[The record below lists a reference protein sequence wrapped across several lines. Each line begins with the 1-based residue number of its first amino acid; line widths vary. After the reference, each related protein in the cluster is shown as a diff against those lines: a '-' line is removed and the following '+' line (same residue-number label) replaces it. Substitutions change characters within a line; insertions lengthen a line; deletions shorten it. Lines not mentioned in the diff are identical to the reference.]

1 MSRSLVPCPAM
12 QPVAAARPPQTGER
26 TYDIEVIT
34 PMFGG
39 SAIPRQV
46 DKENPVRISEVRG
59 HLRFWWRATRGA
71 RFTTVSDL
79 RTRESEVWGSTKIP
93 SAVKIELASIQRG
106 QPCEID
112 GYPGYALFPFQS
124 QRDKHLPAAQGQ
136 VGVRFR
142 LRVRYPERLGVDIE
156 SAVWAWVNFGGIGS
170 RTRRGAG
177 ALYCAMEAPADRD
190 RMQTWL
196 CGKVEEFGLL
206 ARLDPVKAWPVLVVA
221 SGYCPRVSES
231 ATRDAA
237 AAWAESIRVLS
248 EFRQGLGIGRNR
260 GGVRPGRSLWPE
272 ADSIRA
278 LTRRSE
284 PAHVK
289 PITLPNP
296 AAEPGF
302 PRADFGL
309 PIVLKFFYQ
318 HYKDIPNNCTI
329 NPIDPVR
336 HAGAS
341 RMASPVVLRP
351 LKTGDGRFHAMILR
365 LHAAPPSGVHIEF
378 NDKTVSVPP
387 GVPLDRKAICRPNL
401 ATYPPPNP
409 PSPMQG
415 RTKRG
420 SALEALMAFADKRG
434 FREVL

>member
-1 MSRSLVPCPAM
+1 MPQVG
-12 QPVAAARPPQTGER
+12 AARPPQTGER

-46 DKENPVRISEVRG
+46 DKEHPIRISEIRG

-71 RFTTVSDL
+71 NFTTVSDL
-79 RTRESEVWGSTKIP
+79 RTREGEVWGSTKIP
-93 SAVKIELASIQRG
+93 SAVKIELAISQRG
-106 QPCEID
+106 QPCQID
-112 GYPGYALFPFQS
+112 GYPGYALFPFQ
-124 QRDKHLPAAQGQ
+124 RDQQQQAAQGQ
-136 VGVRFR
+136 VGVSFR
-142 LRVRYPERLGVDIE
+142 LRLRYPKDLDADI
-156 SAVWAWVNFGGIGS
+156 AAAMWAWLNFGGIGA

-177 ALYCAMEAPADRD
+177 ALYCATEAPAGRD
-190 RMQTWL
+190 RMQTWQR
-196 CGKVEEFGLL
+196 GKAEEFGLL
-206 ARLDPVKAWPVLVVA
+206 TGLVPVKAWPVLVFGA
-221 SGYCPRVSES
+221 GYRPRVSQ
-231 ATRDAA
+231 DAAASVA
-237 AAWAESIRVLS
+237 AAWAEAISVLS
-248 EFRQGLGIGRNR
+248 DFRQKPETGRNK
-260 GGVRPGRSLWPE
+260 GAGPRPGRSRWPE
-272 ADSIRA
+272 ADSVRA
-278 LTRRSE
+278 LTGQSE
-284 PAHVK
+284 PAHASS
-289 PITLPNP
+289 ITLANP
-296 AAEPGF
+296 ATEPGF

-309 PIVLKFFYQ
+309 PIVLKFVRN
-318 HYKDIPNNCTI
+318 HSGDTPNNCTI

-351 LKTGDGRFHAMILR
+351 FKTGDGRFHAMFLR

-387 GVPLDRKAICRPNL
+387 GVLLDRKAICRPNL
-401 ATYPPPNP
+401 ATYPPANP
-409 PSPMQG
+409 LSPMHG